1 MIVDILL
8 VLSLV
13 GAVFTG
19 FRRGFLQTLF
29 STVGYIGGGLLGL
42 SLALHFAA
50 DVQSALNKFL
60 AVVLAIFLVAEVGRR
75 FLGYLAKFFRT
86 RILWS
91 PLRFIDSLA
100 GVLLE
105 LIRVTVI
112 SYLLISVILWS
123 PWTMARNAVSESR
136 IYPMITERMPQVL
149 VQLRADIEKNL
160 QATGL

>member
-8 VLSLV
+8 LLFAF
-13 GAVFTG
+13 GAVITG

-29 STVGYIGGGLLGL
+29 STVGYVGGGVLGL
-42 SLALHFAA
+42 ALSLHFAA
-50 DVQSALNKFL
+50 DMQSALNRFL
-60 AVVLAIFLVAEVGRR
+60 AVVLSIFIVAEIGRR
-75 FLGYLAKFFRT
+75 VFGSLAKFFRT
-86 RILWS
+86 RIMWS
-91 PLRFIDSLA
+91 PVRFLDSLA

-123 PWTMARNAVSESR
+123 PWSMARNAVSESR

-149 VQLRADIEKNL
+149 VNLRTEIEKNL
-160 QATGL
+160 KITGL